1 MTDMHLLERAEFFE
15 QLQNTHSEMLRG
27 RGRLVLVS
35 GEAGIGKTSLV
46 EQFAEKQ
53 KNESRVLWGGCDA
66 LFTPR
71 PLGPIY
77 DIARQIRGDLLTL
90 LEEEASR
97 SAIFAAVFDELQDDR
112 STLLIIEDAHWA
124 DEATLDLLKFIG
136 RRINKL
142 NALLVVTYR
151 DDEVRADHP
160 LRLVLG
166 DLPRQSVTRI
176 RLPPLSEVAAGQ
188 LAEREG
194 KHIEDLHALTGGNPF
209 FITEAL
215 ANNGPGVP
223 VNVSDAVLSRVG
235 RLSAEAREVVEL
247 VSVVPA
253 KAELWL
259 LDDTIKPETAV
270 LEECLNT
277 GILLLDNHLISFR
290 HELARR
296 AVEDSLPALRA
307 KRVHGLVLNSLLKHG
322 PEKQLP
328 RVVHHAAKSGEA
340 SVVLK
345 YAPVAAQ
352 QAAALNA
359 HRESASHYKTALNYP
374 DLLSSEQ
381 RADLLERLSYE
392 CYVTGQIS
400 EAWEAR
406 RQALEVWRQ
415 LGHTIREG
423 DNLRWL
429 SRFAWYLGR
438 KHEAEE
444 CGNKAVEVLETLPD
458 SQELAWAYS
467 NRAQLHMLA
476 GQTEEAV
483 VWGSRAI
490 ELAQKFGATETLV
503 HALNNVGMAQLL
515 AHDEQGRVKLEESL
529 RLSLAHNLE
538 EHASRAYTNLSGS
551 ALMNREYSL
560 ALRYLDEGI
569 AYANEYDLESCKR
582 YMTTARARV
591 HFEVGQW
598 TTATDDAAFVLE
610 HSVGYNVTRIP
621 ALTILGHVRVRRG
634 DPDASQ
640 ALTEA
645 YELAMQT
652 KEYQR
657 FGPITSAR
665 AEMAWL
671 AGDREQVLAEVQA
684 ILEMTEHNDPWLN
697 GECAFWLWRAG
708 VDQPV
713 EHGIAEPYALQ
724 ISGNWRAAADVWK
737 KIGCPYEAAM
747 ALVDGD
753 EAAQLEALAVFEELG
768 AGPAAERL
776 RRALR
781 ATGVRG
787 LSRGPR
793 LSTKENSAGL
803 TARQMDVL
811 ALMSDGCTNAE
822 IADRLFISY
831 KTVDHHVSA
840 ILAKLDARTRAE
852 AVSIAFQSNLIKIG
866 EPSSAK

>member
-1 MTDMHLLERAEFFE
+1 MHLLERAEFFQ
-15 QLQNTHSEMLRG
+15 QLQDTFSEVLEG
-27 RGRLVLVS
+27 NGRLVLVS

-53 KNESRVLWGGCDA
+53 KNECRVFWGGCDA

-77 DIARQIRGDLLTL
+77 DIARQIRGNLLTL
-90 LEEEASR
+90 LEDEASR
-97 SAIFAAVFDELQDDR
+97 SAIFAAVCDELQNNR
-112 STLLIIEDAHWA
+112 PTLLIIEDAHWA

-142 NALLVVTYR
+142 NALLIVTYR
-151 DDEVRADHP
+151 DDEVRSEHP

-166 DLPRQSVTRI
+166 DLPRQSVTRV

-188 LAEREG
+188 LAEG
-194 KHIEDLHALTGGNPF
+194 AGIHIKDLHALTGGNPF

-215 ANNGPGVP
+215 ASSGPGVP
-223 VNVSDAVLSRVG
+223 VTVSDAVLSRVG
-235 RLSAEAREVVEL
+235 RLSAEARAVVEL

-277 GILLLDNHLISFR
+277 GILLLDKDRIAFR

-296 AVEDSLPALRA
+296 AVEDSLHALRA
-307 KRVHGLVLNSLLKHG
+307 QRLHATVLNSLLKHE

-328 RVVHHAAKSGEA
+328 RIVHHAAKSGEA
-340 SVVLK
+340 AAVLK

-352 QAAALNA
+352 QAAVLNA
-359 HRESASHYKTALNYP
+359 HRESASHYKTALNYAQ
-374 DLLSSEQ
+374 LLSSEE

-415 LGHTIREG
+415 LDNTIREG

-438 KHEAEE
+438 KQEAES
-444 CGNKAVEVLETLPD
+444 CGNKAIEVLETLPA
-458 SQELAWAYS
+458 SPELAWAYS

-476 GQTEEAV
+476 GQTAAAV
-483 VWGSRAI
+483 TWGSRAI
-490 ELAQKFGATETLV
+490 ELARNFGATETLV

-515 AHDEQGRVKLEESL
+515 AHDDQGRATLEESL

-538 EHASRAYTNLSGS
+538 EHASRAYTNLSAV
-551 ALMNREYSL
+551 ALMNREYSP

-569 AYANEYDLESCKR
+569 AYANEYDLESCKG

-591 HFEVGQW
+591 HFEIGQW
-598 TTATDDAAFVLE
+598 TTATDDAAFLLE

-634 DPDASQ
+634 DPDAAQ
-640 ALTEA
+640 ALNEA
-645 YELAMQT
+645 HELAMQT

-657 FGPITSAR
+657 LGPIASAR
-665 AEMAWL
+665 AELAWL
-671 AGDREQVLAEVQA
+671 AGNREEVVAQVQA
-684 ILEMTEHNDPWLN
+684 ILEMAEHNDPWLN

-713 EHGIAEPYALQ
+713 EHRIAEPYALQ
-724 ISGNWRAAADVWK
+724 ISGDWRAAADLWK
-737 KIGCPYEAAM
+737 KIGCPYETAM

-753 EAAQLEALAVFEELG
+753 EAAQLEALAVFEQLG
-768 AGPAAERL
+768 ATPAAERL

-793 LSTKENSAGL
+793 PSTKENSAGL

-822 IADRLFISY
+822 IADRLFIAY

-840 ILAKLDARTRAE
+840 ILAKLDAHTRAE
-852 AVSIAFQSNLIKIG
+852 AVSIAFQSQLIKKG
-866 EPSSAK
+866 VS